1 MDWLEDVKRP
11 DQPNNQSETQ
21 TAQMDINDA
30 FDKIAVES
38 FEAVPTQNT
47 TTPAATAS
55 EKQKGHK
62 YLSKK
67 KQGKRK

>member
-1 MDWLEDVKRP
+1 MNP
-11 DQPNNQSETQ
+11 I
-21 TAQMDINDA
+21 DINDA

-38 FEAVPTQNT
+38 FERFPTHPTHPTHPDNSDQP
-47 TTPAATAS
+47 TPSTC
-55 EKQKGHK
+55 EKQKVHK